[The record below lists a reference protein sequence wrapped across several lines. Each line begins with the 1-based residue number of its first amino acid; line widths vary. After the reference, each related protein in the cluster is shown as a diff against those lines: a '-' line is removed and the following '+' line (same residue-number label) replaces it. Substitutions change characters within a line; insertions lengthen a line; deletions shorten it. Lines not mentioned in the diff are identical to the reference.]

1 MEVPPRCP
9 PGAAAPRGAPV
20 AGVYMVPIPGR
31 AWAECLCPPLH
42 FVATTGSEEGDLMA
56 IEPGIDELRELNI
69 ENEGVIRALRR
80 QRDAAET
87 KLAKIENL
95 VNSSHERVIG
105 QDGTSGVPLEKLL
118 ALLDE
123 RE

>member
-1 MEVPPRCP
+1 M
-9 PGAAAPRGAPV
+9 
-20 AGVYMVPIPGR
+20 
-31 AWAECLCPPLH
+31 
-42 FVATTGSEEGDLMA
+42 T

-69 ENEGVIRALRR
+69 ENEGVIRVLRR
-80 QRDAAET
+80 QRDAAEA

-95 VNSSHERVIG
+95 VNSSRERVIG

-118 ALLDE
+118 ALLGE